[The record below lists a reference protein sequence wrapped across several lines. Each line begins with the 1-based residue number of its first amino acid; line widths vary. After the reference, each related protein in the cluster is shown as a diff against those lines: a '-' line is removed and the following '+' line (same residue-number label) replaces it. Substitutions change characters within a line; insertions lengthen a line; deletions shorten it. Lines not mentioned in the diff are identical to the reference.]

1 MKVASSKLA
10 NVRSVKT
17 AELHFQ
23 PGFNLVVGDNGV
35 GKTTLLDALAMCLF
49 EFERV
54 YNNCDVGAPQSFGY
68 DDIRVAAES
77 LEVECDIDAAGSYH
91 FVMHQVREQ
100 NKERPAK
107 KGFVGRAPPVDPG
120 VYGQWQETDGIETDG
135 IEEDGRPL
143 AVMYTTTRAV
153 ASETQPRLPIGGIS
167 RAYEGALTDRE
178 IRMGYFAS
186 WMKVRQT
193 FNVEGNRPALT
204 GLETAVRRF
213 LPGYGDLHRGGA
225 DDLNLLISRRGAAL
239 PVRRLSHG
247 ERGILAVA
255 LDLTRR
261 LGEANPGL
269 QDPATEAGAV
279 VLIDEIEL
287 HLHPK
292 WQRQIARKLAETFPR
307 CQFIATTHSPQVI
320 GEVEHDRIQ
329 ILTEDGAFPATH
341 SFGVD
346 SSRVLEEIME
356 ADPRTREVLDLLA
369 RIKGEIDRDAFGRAR
384 RSLDE
389 LIDKVGGDD
398 PEVIRIHTLLEFLEE
413 SE

>member
-1 MKVASSKLA
+1 MTVTGIKLA
-10 NVRSVKT
+10 NVRSIKT

-35 GKTTLLDALAMCLF
+35 GKTTLLDALASCLF

-54 YNNCDVGAPQSFGY
+54 YNNSDSGARQPFGD
-68 DDIRVAAES
+68 DDIRVEAES
-77 LEVECDIDAAGSYH
+77 LDIECDIEAAGSYH
-91 FVMHQVREQ
+91 FVMHRVREQ
-100 NKERPAK
+100 DAERPVR
-107 KGFVGRAPPVDPG
+107 KGFIGGWPPVDPG
-120 VYGQWQETDGIETDG
+120 VYGQWSETDGIEA
-135 IEEDGRPL
+135 DGRPL

-153 ASETQPRLPIGGIS
+153 ASETRPKLPIGGIS

-178 IRMGYFAS
+178 VRMGYFAS

-193 FNVEGNRPALT
+193 FNVERNRPALT
-204 GLETAVRRF
+204 GLESAVRRF

-225 DDLNLLISRRGAAL
+225 DELTLLVSRRGAPL
-239 PVRRLSHG
+239 SVPRLSHG
-247 ERGILAVA
+247 ERGILAVV

-279 VLIDEIEL
+279 VLIDEIDL

-292 WQRQIARKLAETFPR
+292 SQRQIARKLTETFPR

-329 ILTEDGAFPATH
+329 ILTEDGAFPPTH

-356 ADPRTREVLDLLA
+356 ADPRNKQVRDMLSRASRLIDGERFEEARELLG
-369 RIKGEIDRDAFGRAR
+369 K
-384 RSLDE
+384 LDE
-389 LIDKVGGDD
+389 RLGRND
-398 PEVIRIHTLLEFLEE
+398 PDVSGLATLLDFVEGKD
-413 SE
+413 

>member
-1 MKVASSKLA
+1 MTVTALKLA
-10 NVRSVKT
+10 NVRSIKT
-17 AELHFQ
+17 AKLHFQ

-35 GKTTLLDALAMCLF
+35 GKTTVLDALAICLF

-54 YNNCDVGAPQSFGY
+54 YNDSQVGAPQPFGY
-68 DDIRVAAES
+68 DDIRMEAESLDVECEIEAAES
-77 LEVECDIDAAGSYH
+77 YQ
-91 FVMHQVREQ
+91 FVMHQVRGQNVEQ
-100 NKERPAK
+100 PGK
-107 KGFVGRAPPVDPG
+107 KGFVGRWPPVDPG
-120 VYGQWQETDGIETDG
+120 VDGRRPETDGVEA
-135 IEEDGRPL
+135 DGRPL

-153 ASETQPRLPIGGIS
+153 ASETRPRLPVGGIS

-178 IRMGYFAS
+178 VRMGYFAS

-193 FNVEGNRPALT
+193 FNVDRNRPVLT
-204 GLETAVRRF
+204 GLESAVRRF
-213 LPGYGDLHRGGA
+213 LPGYGDLHRVGA
-225 DDLNLLISRRGAAL
+225 DELTLQISRRGAPL
-239 PVRRLSHG
+239 PVLRLSHG

-269 QDPATEAGAV
+269 KDPATEAGAV
-279 VLIDEIEL
+279 VLIDEIDL

-292 WQRQIARKLAETFPR
+292 WQRQIARKLTETFPR

-346 SSRVLEEIME
+346 ASRVLEEIMDAE
-356 ADPRTREVLDLLA
+356 PRNREVRELLSCA
-369 RIKGEIDRDAFGRAR
+369 SQLIDRERFTEAR
-384 RSLDE
+384 E
-389 LIDKVGGDD
+389 LLRKLNERLGSND
-398 PEVIRIHTLLEFLEE
+398 PDVTGLWTLLDFVEGND
-413 SE
+413 

>member
-1 MKVASSKLA
+1 MKVARIKLA
-10 NVRSVKT
+10 NVRSIKT

-35 GKTTLLDALAMCLF
+35 GKTTLLDALAICLF

-54 YNNCDVGAPQSFGY
+54 YSNFDVGAPQSFDD
-68 DDIRVAAES
+68 DDIRVETES

-91 FVMHQVREQ
+91 FVMHQVRDQ
-100 NKERPAK
+100 NKERPRK
-107 KGFVGRAPPVDPG
+107 KGFVGGVPPVDP
-120 VYGQWQETDGIETDG
+120 ETDGIEA
-135 IEEDGRPL
+135 DGRPL

-153 ASETQPRLPIGGIS
+153 ASEAQPKLPIGGIS

-178 IRMGYFAS
+178 VRLGYFAS

-193 FNVEGNRPALT
+193 FDVERNRPALT
-204 GLETAVRRF
+204 GLESAVRRF

-225 DDLNLLISRRGAAL
+225 EELTLLISRRGSPL

-255 LDLTRR
+255 LDLIRR
-261 LGEANPGL
+261 LSEANPGL

-279 VLIDEIEL
+279 VLIDEIDL

-292 WQRQIARKLAETFPR
+292 WQRQITRKLTETFPR

-329 ILTEDGAFPATH
+329 ILTEDGAFPPTH

-369 RIKGEIDRDAFGRAR
+369 RIKGEIDGDAFGRAR
-384 RSLDE
+384 RSLDQ
-389 LIDKVGGDD
+389 LIDKVGSDD
-398 PEVIRIHTLLEFLEE
+398 PEVTRIHTLLEFLEE

>member
-1 MKVASSKLA
+1 MRVTGIKLA
-10 NVRSVKT
+10 NVRSIKT
-17 AELHFQ
+17 AELHFR

-35 GKTTLLDALAMCLF
+35 GKTTLLDALAICLF
-49 EFERV
+49 EFELV
-54 YNNCDVGAPQSFGY
+54 YNSNFDVGAPRPFGD
-68 DDIRVAAES
+68 DDIRVEAES
-77 LEVECDIDAAGSYH
+77 LDVECDIEAAGLYH
-91 FVMHQVREQ
+91 FVMHRVREQ
-100 NKERPAK
+100 NAR
-107 KGFVGRAPPVDPG
+107 KGFVGGCPPVDPG
-120 VYGQWQETDGIETDG
+120 VYGRWPEKDGIEA
-135 IEEDGRPL
+135 DGRPL

-153 ASETQPRLPIGGIS
+153 ALETRPRLPIGGIS

-193 FNVEGNRPALT
+193 LDVERNRPALT
-204 GLETAVRRF
+204 GLESAVRRF

-225 DDLNLLISRRGAAL
+225 DDLTLLISRRGAAL

-247 ERGILAVA
+247 ERSILAVA

-261 LGEANPGL
+261 LSEANPGL

-279 VLIDEIEL
+279 VLIDEIDL

-292 WQRQIARKLAETFPR
+292 WQRQVVRKLTETFPR

-329 ILTEDGAFPATH
+329 ILTEDGAFPPTH

-356 ADPRTREVLDLLA
+356 ADPRTKEVLDLLA
-369 RIKGEIDRDAFGRAR
+369 RIKSEIDGDAFGRAR
-384 RSLDE
+384 RWLDQ
-389 LIDKVGGDD
+389 LIDKIGSND
-398 PEVIRIHTLLEFLEE
+398 PEVTRIHTLLEFLEE

>member
-1 MKVASSKLA
+1 M
-10 NVRSVKT
+10 
-17 AELHFQ
+17 
-23 PGFNLVVGDNGV
+23 
-35 GKTTLLDALAMCLF
+35 
-49 EFERV
+49 
-54 YNNCDVGAPQSFGY
+54 
-68 DDIRVAAES
+68 
-77 LEVECDIDAAGSYH
+77 
-91 FVMHQVREQ
+91 
-100 NKERPAK
+100 
-107 KGFVGRAPPVDPG
+107 
-120 VYGQWQETDGIETDG
+120 
-135 IEEDGRPL
+135 
-143 AVMYTTTRAV
+143 
-153 ASETQPRLPIGGIS
+153 
-167 RAYEGALTDRE
+167 
-178 IRMGYFAS
+178 
-186 WMKVRQT
+186 
-193 FNVEGNRPALT
+193 T
-204 GLETAVRRF
+204 GLESAVRRF

-225 DDLNLLISRRGAAL
+225 DDLTLLISRRGAPL

-279 VLIDEIEL
+279 VLIDEIDL

-292 WQRQIARKLAETFPR
+292 WQRQVVRKLTETFPR

-329 ILTEDGAFPATH
+329 ILTEDGAFPPTH

-369 RIKGEIDRDAFGRAR
+369 RIKGEIDSDAFGRAR
-384 RSLDE
+384 RSLDQ
-389 LIDKVGGDD
+389 LIDKVGSDD
-398 PEVIRIHTLLEFLEE
+398 PEVTRIHTLLEFLEE

>member
-1 MKVASSKLA
+1 M
-10 NVRSVKT
+10 
-17 AELHFQ
+17 
-23 PGFNLVVGDNGV
+23 VGDNGV
-35 GKTTLLDALAMCLF
+35 GKTTLLDALAICLF

-54 YNNCDVGAPQSFGY
+54 YNNSAAGAPRPFG
-68 DDIRVAAES
+68 DDDVRVEAEA
-77 LEVECDIDAAGSYH
+77 LEVECDIEAAGSFH
-91 FVMHQVREQ
+91 FVMHRVREHSA
-100 NKERPAK
+100 ERPVRR
-107 KGFVGRAPPVDPG
+107 GFIGAWPPVDPG
-120 VYGQWQETDGIETDG
+120 VYGQRPEKDGVEA
-135 IEEDGRPL
+135 DGRPL

-153 ASETQPRLPIGGIS
+153 ASETRPKLPIGGIS

-178 IRMGYFAS
+178 VRMGYFAN

-193 FNVEGNRPALT
+193 FNVERNRPALT
-204 GLETAVRRF
+204 GLESAVRRF
-213 LPGYGDLHRGGA
+213 LPGYEDLHRGGA
-225 DDLNLLISRRGAAL
+225 DELSVLISRRGAAL

-261 LGEANPGL
+261 LGEANPAL

-279 VLIDEIEL
+279 VLIDEIDL

-292 WQRQIARKLAETFPR
+292 WQRQIVRKLTETFPR

-329 ILTEDGAFPATH
+329 ILTEDGAFPPTH

-356 ADPRTREVLDLLA
+356 ADPRTKEVLDLLA
-369 RIKGEIDRDAFGRAR
+369 RIKGEIDGDAFGRAR
-384 RSLDE
+384 RSLDQ
-389 LIDKVGGDD
+389 LIDTVGSDD
-398 PEVIRIHTLLEFLEE
+398 PEVTRIHTLLEFLEE

>member
-1 MKVASSKLA
+1 MKVVSIKLA
-10 NVRSVKT
+10 NVRSIKT

-35 GKTTLLDALAMCLF
+35 GKTTILDALASCLF

-54 YNNCDVGAPQSFGY
+54 YNNSDAGGPRPFGD
-68 DDIRVAAES
+68 DDIHVEAAS
-77 LEVECDIDAAGSYH
+77 LDVECDVEAAGSYH
-91 FVMHQVREQ
+91 FVMHRVREQ
-100 NKERPAK
+100 NAERPLR
-107 KGFVGRAPPVDPG
+107 KGFIGGWPPVDPG
-120 VYGQWQETDGIETDG
+120 VYGRRPETDGIEA
-135 IEEDGRPL
+135 DGRPL

-153 ASETQPRLPIGGIS
+153 ASETRSKLPIGGIS

-178 IRMGYFAS
+178 VRMGYFAS

-193 FNVEGNRPALT
+193 FNVERNRPALT
-204 GLETAVRRF
+204 GLESAVRRF

-225 DDLNLLISRRGAAL
+225 DELTLQISRRGAPL

-279 VLIDEIEL
+279 VLIDEIDL

-292 WQRQIARKLAETFPR
+292 WQRQIVGKLTETFPR

-329 ILTEDGAFPATH
+329 ILTEEGASSAPY

-346 SSRVLEEIME
+346 ASRVLEEIME
-356 ADPRTREVLDLLA
+356 AEPRNREVRDMLSRASQL
-369 RIKGEIDRDAFGRAR
+369 IDRERFREAR
-384 RSLDE
+384 ELLGKLNQRLGSNDPDVTGLGT
-389 LIDKVGGDD
+389 LIDFVEGKD
-398 PEVIRIHTLLEFLEE
+398 
-413 SE
+413 